1 MTEMAEVS
9 TVARPYALA
18 AFKQAKQEGKL
29 AEWSD
34 MIALLAKIVRDRQM
48 KGVLASPK
56 VKREQ
61 LADLIIDICGD
72 RLSETGANFVRVLA
86 ENNRL
91 GYLPEIS
98 KIYEIERA
106 ESEGRSQ
113 VEVRSAFELD
123 EGQKTQ
129 ISNTMSKKLGT
140 EVTLSVKVDESLIGG
155 VVIRAGDLVID
166 ASLRGRMNRLANSL
180 L

>member
-1 MTEMAEVS
+1 MAELS
-9 TVARPYALA
+9 TIARPYALA

-29 AEWSD
+29 VEWSD
-34 MIALLAKIVRDRQM
+34 MISLLAKIVSDRQM
-48 KGVLASPK
+48 KGILASPK

-61 LADLIIDICGD
+61 LADLIIDVGGD
-72 RLSETGANFVRVLA
+72 KLSDTGENFVRVLA
-86 ENNRL
+86 ENGRL
-91 GYLPEIS
+91 PYLPEIA
-98 KIYEIERA
+98 KTYEQERA

-123 EGQKTQ
+123 DAQKAR
-129 ISNTMSKKLGT
+129 ISSSMSKRLGT
-140 EVTLSVKVDESLIGG
+140 EVTLSVQVDKSLIGG

-166 ASLRGRMNRLANSL
+166 ASLRGRMNRLAISL

>member
-1 MTEMAEVS
+1 MAEVS

-18 AFKQAKQEGKL
+18 AFKQAKQEDKL

-34 MIALLAKIVRDRQM
+34 MITLLARVVSDRQM

-61 LADLIIDICGD
+61 LADLIIDICAD
-72 RLSETGANFVRVLA
+72 NLSETGGNFVRVLA
-86 ENNRL
+86 ENGRL
-91 GYLPEIS
+91 AYLPEIE
-98 KIYEIERA
+98 KIYQEERA
-106 ESEGRSQ
+106 ASEGRSQ

-123 EGQKTQ
+123 DAQKSHIT
-129 ISNTMSKKLGT
+129 SAMAKRLGT
-140 EVTLSVKVDESLIGG
+140 DVSLSVEVDDSLIGG
-155 VVIRAGDLVID
+155 VVIRAGDMVID

>member
-1 MTEMAEVS
+1 MAEDS
-9 TVARPYALA
+9 TIARPYALA
-18 AFKQAKQEGKL
+18 AFKQAKQEAQL

-34 MIALLAKIVRDRQM
+34 MIAFLAKVVGDRQM
-48 KGVLASPK
+48 KGVLSSPK

-61 LADLIIDICGD
+61 LADLIIDIGSEV
-72 RLSETGANFVRVLA
+72 LSKTGANFVRVLA
-86 ENNRL
+86 DNGRL
-91 GYLPEIS
+91 PYLPEIAE
-98 KIYEIERA
+98 IYEQERA

-113 VEVRSAFELD
+113 VEVRSAFELN
-123 EGQKTQ
+123 EGQKNQ
-129 ISNTMSKKLGT
+129 ISSTMSKRLGT
-140 EVTLSVKVDESLIGG
+140 DVTLSVKVDESLIGG

>member
-1 MTEMAEVS
+1 MAETS
-9 TVARPYALA
+9 TIARPYALA
-18 AFKQAKQEGKL
+18 AFKQARQEGKL

-34 MIALLAKIVRDRQM
+34 MIALLARIVEDRQM

-56 VKREQ
+56 VKRDQ

-72 RLSETGANFVRVLA
+72 KLSATGANFVRVLA
-86 ENNRL
+86 EKGRL
-91 GYLPEIS
+91 SYLPEIS
-98 KIYEIERA
+98 KIYEKERA

-123 EGQKTQ
+123 DAQKSH
-129 ISNTMSKKLGT
+129 ISDAMSKRLGT
-140 EVTLSVKVDESLIGG
+140 DVSLSVEVDKSLIGG

-166 ASLRGRMNRLANSL
+166 ASLRGRMNRLSNSL

>member
-1 MTEMAEVS
+1 MAEVS
-9 TVARPYALA
+9 TIARPYALA

-29 AEWSD
+29 AEWSE
-34 MIALLAKIVRDRQM
+34 MINLLARVVVDRQM
-48 KGVLASPK
+48 KGVLSSPK
-56 VKREQ
+56 VKREH
-61 LADLIIDICGD
+61 LSDLIIDICGD
-72 RLSETGANFVRVLA
+72 RLSRTGGNFVRVLI
-86 ENNRL
+86 EKGRL
-91 GYLPEIS
+91 SHLPEIE
-98 KIYEIERA
+98 KIYERERA

-123 EGQKTQ
+123 DAQKSQ
-129 ISNTMSKKLGT
+129 ITSAMSTRLGT
-140 EVTLSVKVDESLIGG
+140 DVTLSVQVDDSLIGG